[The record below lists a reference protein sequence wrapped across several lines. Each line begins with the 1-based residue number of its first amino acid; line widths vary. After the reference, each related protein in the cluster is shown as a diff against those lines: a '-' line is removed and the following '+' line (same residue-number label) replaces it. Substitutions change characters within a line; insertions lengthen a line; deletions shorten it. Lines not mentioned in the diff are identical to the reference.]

1 MKVIK
6 GISLF
11 FVYPLMMLLLGFWGG
26 VKVEHFFYPGEV
38 VENKTEEV
46 DELQAAEK
54 PTGEI
59 QEDIVAVSVGG
70 ETLCADTVYVLEEV
84 DVLRETSVETT
95 RSLPAQYL
103 GMNRDQFM
111 MAMENY
117 QVAPPLMEQERGF
130 ESLEVLSFSREQVK
144 VRMNYR
150 YVQPGQGFYLVVEDH
165 EIVVYLEDKE
175 TVYINTGIM
184 LETLPED
191 LQLKIIQMHY
201 VEGEGNLYNFLE
213 TYSS

>member
-6 GISLF
+6 GIGLF
-11 FVYPLMMLLLGFWGG
+11 FVYPMMMLLLGFWGG
-26 VKVEHFFYPGEV
+26 VKTEHFFYPGEV

-54 PTGEI
+54 PAGEI

-117 QVAPPLMEQERGF
+117 QIAPPLMEQERGF

-191 LQLKIIQMHY
+191 LQLKVIQMHY